1 MRVMEGQELDGR
13 YRMVRRIGSG
23 GMADVWL
30 ADDTE
35 LGRQVALK
43 ILHENFAR
51 DTEFVAR
58 FEREASAAAALQH
71 PNVVGVYDR
80 GQVEDTYYIAMEY
93 VDGSPLRDLIKR
105 GLTNDES
112 IEISR
117 QILAAAEFAHGRGI
131 VHRDLKPMNVLID
144 REGRIRVTDFGI
156 ARAGGSE
163 ITQTG
168 SVMGTAQYLSPE
180 QAQGLDVSAASDVYS
195 VGVMLFEMLTGRV
208 PFDGDNTVAIAM
220 KQVSE
225 QPMAPSRVNPN
236 VTPAL
241 DAVVLRALAKD
252 PAARYPSAIA
262 MSEALDEAEA
272 NPDSGPRTEVHAPLV
287 LPAEEEEDRHKGLW
301 VVAVVLALLA
311 LGGLAWALGL
321 IDGDSDTVRVPGVEN
336 ETETAARIELQGAG
350 FVVRTNDVE
359 SNVPEGRVVSQDPL
373 GGTEAEQGSTVTIDV
388 SAGPDPIAI
397 PDVAGKSLDFARAKL
412 TKAGFEVEVER
423 SESSSVRSGRVIETE
438 PSANSTLPP
447 GGTVT
452 VVVSAGTKTVAV
464 PSVVGL
470 NRIDAAAEVEDAG
483 LVANLE
489 SENADEPEGQ
499 VIRQLPAAGTPLAE
513 GEQVTIVYSTGAGTI
528 VIDNYVGL
536 SEDFAVRD
544 LEGLGLDVDVRTQA
558 VESETDDGIVLTQS
572 PPSGARLSA
581 GDRVSLVVG
590 EYVAPEPEPDPTTPE
605 PDPAAPRHG
614 RR

>member
-1 MRVMEGQELDGR
+1 VRVIEGQVLDER

-58 FEREASAAAALQH
+58 FQREASAAAALQH
-71 PNVVGVYDR
+71 QNVVGVFDR
-80 GQVEDTYYIAMEY
+80 GQVEDTYYIAMEF

-105 GLTNDES
+105 GLSNEES
-112 IEISR
+112 IEITR

-180 QAQGLDVSAASDVYS
+180 QAQGLDVTATSDVYS

-208 PFDGDNTVAIAM
+208 PFDGDNAVAIAM

-225 QPMAPSRVNPN
+225 QPPPPSQINPN

-252 PAARYPSAIA
+252 PAARYPTAAA
-262 MSEALDEAEA
+262 MRDALDEAEA
-272 NPDSGPRTEVHAPLV
+272 HPDSGPRTEVYAPLA
-287 LPAEEEEDRHKGLW
+287 LPEEEEEDRRKGLW
-301 VVAVVLALLA
+301 VVAVIVALLA
-311 LGGLAWALGL
+311 AGALVWALTRGE
-321 IDGDSDTVRVPGVEN
+321 DTVKVPGVEN
-336 ETETAARIELQGAG
+336 ETETAARIELQAAG
-350 FVVRTNDVE
+350 FVVRSNVVE

-373 GGTEAEQGSTVTIDV
+373 GGTEAEEGSTVTIDV
-388 SAGPDPIAI
+388 SAGPDPISV
-397 PDVAGKSLDFARAKL
+397 PDLSGKSLEFARSKL
-412 TKAGFEVEVER
+412 TKAGFEVDVER
-423 SESSSVRSGRVIETE
+423 RPSRSVRRGRVIETD
-438 PSANSTLPP
+438 PP
-447 GGTVT
+447 AGAALDPGATVT
-452 VVVSAGTKTVAV
+452 LLVSAGTETVTV
-464 PSVVGL
+464 PSVVGM
-470 NRIDAAAEVEDAG
+470 NRIDAAAAIEDAG

-499 VIRQLPAAGTPLAE
+499 VIRQIPAAGTALPE
-513 GEQVTIVYSTGAGTI
+513 GDQVTVVYSTGAGSI
-528 VIDNYVGL
+528 LLGNYVGL
-536 SEDFAVRD
+536 EESSAVDDIED
-544 LEGLGLDVDVRTQA
+544 LGLVADVRTQT
-558 VESETDDGIVLTQS
+558 VESESDDGVVLSQS
-572 PPSGARLSA
+572 PPSGSRLGE

-590 EYVAPEPEPDPTTPE
+590 EYVEPEPEPEPTTTT
-605 PDPAAPRHG
+605 PDDEAPRRSG
-614 RR
+614 R